1 MRALEFGLKFNGK
14 TGIIEIAN
22 AVMISLKLPATSF
35 PTMAAFHAQVI
46 LFVDI
51 SVNSQRKFRIQA
63 DGNNLEIKI
72 KLFYSK

>member
-1 MRALEFGLKFNGK
+1 
-14 TGIIEIAN
+14 
-22 AVMISLKLPATSF
+22 MITLKLPATSL
-35 PTMAAFHAQVI
+35 PAMVAFHAQNI

-51 SVNSQRKFRIQA
+51 SVNSQGIFRIQA